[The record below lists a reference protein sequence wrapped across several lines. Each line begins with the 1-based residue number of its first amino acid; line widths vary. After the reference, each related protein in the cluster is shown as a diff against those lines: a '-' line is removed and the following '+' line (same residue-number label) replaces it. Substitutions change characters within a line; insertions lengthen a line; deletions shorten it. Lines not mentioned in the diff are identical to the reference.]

1 MKGKIEDL
9 KVRIRVLDE
18 ASTILSDLKRRID
31 SYESDLKAYQSS
43 KKEQESILETAA
55 DDSEEYKAANRQLY
69 WDENGIEET
78 TDRIAAMKELM
89 KLIYEAL

>member
-18 ASTILSDLKRRID
+18 ANTILSDLKRRID
-31 SYESDLKAYQSS
+31 NYESDLKSYQSS
-43 KKEQESILETAA
+43 MDEQKRILETAE
-55 DDSEEYKAANRQLY
+55 DNSEEWKAAKRQLY

-78 TDRIAAMKELM
+78 TDRIAAMRELT

>member
-18 ASTILSDLKRRID
+18 ANTILSDLKRRTD
-31 SYESDLKAYQSS
+31 SYESDLKAYQTSAE
-43 KKEQESILETAA
+43 EQRRTIESAA
-55 DDSEEYKAANRQLY
+55 DDSEEYKAAKRQLY

-78 TDRIAAMKELM
+78 TDRISAMRALM
-89 KLIYEAL
+89 ELIYQAL